1 MLSYKFQLCNVDV
14 KSCGKDKC
22 KQIVNPM
29 TFTSGQ
35 SLAKFKLLR
44 SIERS
49 LSIQFNMRTVWSSGV
64 ILETSGQ
71 VDYARLELE
80 QGKVYFR
87 FNFGT
92 GEGIVMI
99 NSIAVNDG
107 HWHQVNIERHG
118 NSAKLLIDN
127 KYEAQG
133 SAPGKLLFI
142 CKQYLIFQLPTHC
155 KSQKY

>member
-1 MLSYKFQLCNVDV
+1 
-14 KSCGKDKC
+14 
-22 KQIVNPM
+22 M
-29 TFTSGQ
+29 TFISGQ

-49 LSIQFNMRTVWSSGV
+49 LSIEFNMRTVWSSGV

-71 VDYARLELE
+71 IDYAILELIS
-80 QGKVYFR
+80 GKVHFR

-92 GEGIVMI
+92 GEGLVTI
-99 NSIAVNDG
+99 NSISVNDG
-107 HWHQVNIERHG
+107 HWHRVSIERHG

-133 SAPGKLLFI
+133 SAPGMKILINMLLSPNDNNI
-142 CKQYLIFQLPTHC
+142 
-155 KSQKY
+155 

>member
-1 MLSYKFQLCNVDV
+1 MDFSTNLPSFFQLCNVDI

-49 LSIQFNMRTVWSSGV
+49 LNIDFNMRTLWSSGV
-64 ILETSGQ
+64 ILETSGE
-71 VDYARLELE
+71 VDYAILELVS
-80 QGKVYFR
+80 GKVHFR

-92 GEGIVMI
+92 GEGLVLI
-99 NSIAVNDG
+99 NSISVNDG
-107 HWHQVNIERHG
+107 HWHHVSIERHG

-133 SAPGKLLFI
+133 SAPG
-142 CKQYLIFQLPTHC
+142 
-155 KSQKY
+155 

>member
-1 MLSYKFQLCNVDV
+1 
-14 KSCGKDKC
+14 
-22 KQIVNPM
+22 M
-29 TFTSGQ
+29 TFISGQ

-49 LSIQFNMRTVWSSGV
+49 LSIEFNMRTVWSSGV

-71 VDYARLELE
+71 IDYAILELIS
-80 QGKVYFR
+80 GIVHFR

-92 GEGIVMI
+92 GEGLVMI
-99 NSIAVNDG
+99 NSISVNDG
-107 HWHQVNIERHG
+107 HWHRVSIERHG

-133 SAPGKLLFI
+133 SAPGM
-142 CKQYLIFQLPTHC
+142 
-155 KSQKY
+155 